1 MVSASRSPSKT
12 IITIDGPAGAGK
24 STVARELARRL
35 HFSYLDTGAMYR
47 ALTLKGLHKQVDLE
61 NEEDLV
67 KLARGT
73 TIDIQGD
80 GDKPLRVFLDGQD
93 VSEDIRTQEVTN
105 KTFYV
110 ARAPKVREIMV
121 QWQRQIA
128 EKRDVVVEGRDTGT
142 VVFPQASCKFYLDAD
157 FRERTRRRFQ
167 ELEEKGQTVEKEKL
181 QRELQERDNKDLS
194 RNVGPLKKADDAVVI
209 DTTAMS
215 VEQVTEE
222 LLKLIQGRLA
232 GK

>member
-1 MVSASRSPSKT
+1 MALASRSSSKI

-24 STVARELARRL
+24 STVARELARQL

-47 ALTLKGLHKQVDLE
+47 ALTLKGLRKQVDLE
-61 NEEDLV
+61 NEENLV
-67 KLARGT
+67 ELARQT

-80 GDKPLRVFLDGQD
+80 GEKPLRVFLDGQD
-93 VSEDIRTQEVTN
+93 VSRDIRTQEVTN

-142 VVFPQASCKFYLDAD
+142 VVFPRASCKFYLDAD
-157 FRERTRRRFQ
+157 FKERTRRRFE
-167 ELEEKGQTVEKEKL
+167 ELEEKGQTIEKEKL
-181 QRELQERDNKDLS
+181 QKELRERDNKDLT
-194 RNVGPLKKADDAVVI
+194 REVGPLKKADDAVVI

-215 VEQVTEE
+215 AEQVTEK

-232 GK
+232 G